1 VPKAGESVER
11 GGVRVE
17 VLASN
22 ELRVEQVR
30 VSKIHEQT
38 HA

>member
-1 VPKAGESVER
+1 VER
-11 GGVRVE
+11 EGIRID

-30 VSKIHEQT
+30 VSKAEKT
-38 HA
+38 STNA